1 MRQQWRASGGHV
13 GEDDETMS
21 TTTKARA
28 SYHHGELPEV
38 LMDLALKHIEAEG
51 TQKLSMR
58 ALSREAGV
66 SQTAPY
72 RHFPT
77 TRCLLA
83 AIATRGFEE
92 LDERIAAARH
102 RDAPLAERFIDMG
115 VAYVEFAVTNPTKYH
130 LMFGAV
136 LGDFSDYAMLR
147 EASTHCYGELLGVQR
162 ELIAA
167 LGRED
172 ELDLDQLGGAVWATV
187 HGIASTL
194 INFQGRDHVEI
205 PTMRAVAKVRSDVR
219 GTLELLHG
227 PLVAPLR
234 E

>member
-1 MRQQWRASGGHV
+1 M
-13 GEDDETMS
+13 
-21 TTTKARA
+21 TTKTKARS

-38 LMDLALKHIEAEG
+38 LMDLAEKHIEAEG

-83 AIATRGFEE
+83 AIATRGFKE
-92 LDERIAAARH
+92 LHARIADAR
-102 RDAPLAERFIDMG
+102 ASQTTLAERFIEMG
-115 VAYVEFAVTNPTKYH
+115 VAYVEFARTNPTKYH
-130 LMFGAV
+130 LMFGSV
-136 LGDFSDYAMLR
+136 LGDFSDYGMLR
-147 EASTHCYGELLGVQR
+147 QASTECYAELLEVQQ
-162 ELIAA
+162 ELITA
-167 LGRED
+167 LGKED

-194 INFQGRDHVEI
+194 INFQGRDHVDV
-205 PTMRAVAKVRSDVR
+205 PTMRAVSKVRNDVR

-227 PLVAPLR
+227 PLLAPLR
-234 E
+234 QSA

>member
-1 MRQQWRASGGHV
+1 M
-13 GEDDETMS
+13 
-21 TTTKARA
+21 TTKSNARA

-83 AIATRGFEE
+83 AIAARGFRE
-92 LDERIAAARH
+92 LHERIGAVRAS
-102 RDAPLAERFIDMG
+102 DTPLAERFLEMG
-115 VAYVEFAVTNPTKYH
+115 VAYVDFARHNPTKYH
-130 LMFGAV
+130 LMFGSV

-147 EASTHCYGELLGVQR
+147 EASTNCYAELLAVQEELITALDKEGEL
-162 ELIAA
+162 
-167 LGRED
+167 D
-172 ELDLDQLGGAVWATV
+172 PDQLGGAVWATV

-194 INFQGRDHVEI
+194 INFQGRDHVDV
-205 PTMRAVAKVRSDVR
+205 PTMRAVSKVRNDVR

-227 PLVAPLR
+227 PLLMPLGR
-234 E
+234 TAERNSD